1 MFGMTTRTA
10 IYARTS
16 PDCPLSLEEQIERLR
31 TVAAERGWTII
42 SVFSDRPTTVR
53 KGQDR
58 RPGELALIEAIRSR
72 STERILLWSIDR
84 IGKSLVEL
92 VGFLEVCRRSDVLLW
107 VDEQKLDTATSNGLS
122 LFDLSTMMASH
133 LRQSRRDRILR
144 GQAAARSLSIRFGR
158 PPIAKPKVEKAKQFL
173 AAGKGLR
180 ESARLAGISP
190 ASVSRIK
197 TSINTK
203 VARI

>member
-1 MFGMTTRTA
+1 MTIDVA

-16 PDCPLSLEEQIERLR
+16 PNCPLSTNEQIERLR
-31 TVAAERGWTII
+31 KVAAERGWTIT
-42 SVFSDRPTTVR
+42 SVFSDCPTTVR
-53 KGQDR
+53 KGQER
-58 RPGELALIEAIRSR
+58 RPGEQALVEAIRSR
-72 STERILLWSIDR
+72 SIKRILIWSIDR

-92 VGFLEVCRRSDVLLW
+92 VGFLEVCRRSGALLW

-158 PPIAKPKVEKAKQFL
+158 PPIAAPKVEKAKQGL
-173 AAGKGLR
+173 AAGRGVR
-180 ESARLAGISP
+180 EIARMAGISP
-190 ASVSRIK
+190 ASVCRIK
-197 TSINTK
+197 TSMSTE